1 MAHRFVLTK
10 HEISCCA
17 ARSQYIER
25 VLLGSPNAKTLT
37 NTFRLAWVCKD
48 NLNRYSQDL

>member
-1 MAHRFVLTK
+1 M
-10 HEISCCA
+10 
-17 ARSQYIER
+17 
-25 VLLGSPNAKTLT
+25 LLALNTPNEYFLVAQNAKTLT